1 MVTYINT
8 KSQLVTLTTVEASKD
23 KQICV
28 RLKCTKALLKGD
40 EQDAAA
46 EVSKAKT

>member
-28 RLKCTKALLKGD
+28 RLKCTKALLKGED
-40 EQDAAA
+40 QDAA
-46 EVSKAKT
+46 EVREAKT